1 MKAGPPRAELGIASC
16 PTCGDA
22 VMRVATNKHGYPCA
36 YCKTCDTQ
44 VAPRAELGSLKL
56 LGRIHTW
63 NNPEAAEL
71 MLTADDRTAMAGGGG
86 KLPPHLARLKS
97 TSTAP
102 RPSSKPK
109 PSSAPTTSDSPPKP
123 APATPPAPATKPWW
137 DQEIG

>member
-63 NNPEAAEL
+63 NNLTAAEL
-71 MLTADDRTAMAGGGG
+71 MLAAEDRAALAVEAKPAG

-97 TSTAP
+97 TSTPP
-102 RPSSKPK
+102 RPKSPSSTPTPTPSTK
-109 PSSAPTTSDSPPKP
+109 PSTEP
-123 APATPPAPATKPWW
+123 APPATTKSWL
-137 DQEIG
+137 DKEL